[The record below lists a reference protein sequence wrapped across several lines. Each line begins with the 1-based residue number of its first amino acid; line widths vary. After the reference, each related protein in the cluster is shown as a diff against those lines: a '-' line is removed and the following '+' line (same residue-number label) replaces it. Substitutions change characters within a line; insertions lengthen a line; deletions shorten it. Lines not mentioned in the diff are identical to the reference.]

1 MDNCAEVEENILMC
15 AVLCLPTTTVRIHG
29 MPATPNFFNH
39 ISQSWKDFGKS
50 SALCC
55 QTVQDYLK
63 RPPAKRL
70 PSKKALQHIF
80 SWEKNSNFQFFDQ
93 LINSK

>member
-1 MDNCAEVEENILMC
+1 MDNCAEVEKNILMC
-15 AVLCLPTTTVRIHG
+15 AVLCLPNSTVPIHG

-63 RPPAKRL
+63 RPLAKRL
-70 PSKKALQHIF
+70 PSKKALQ
-80 SWEKNSNFQFFDQ
+80 
-93 LINSK
+93 LILLWKKKL

>member
-70 PSKKALQHIF
+70 PSKKALLLIF
-80 SWEKNSNFQFFDQ
+80 SWGKKSNFQFFDQ